1 MRSITQFKGLWACGN
16 AEGDMEMSKFR
27 IFLSASDLEDILIG
41 LHIKLSKVTVLGV
54 MPNSMIFS
62 VSILKIDSGLLKCLI
77 LCLIRQ

>member
-41 LHIKLSKVTVLGV
+41 LHIKLSQVTVLGCDFKLDGFLSFDTQDRFWV
-54 MPNSMIFS
+54 IVF
-62 VSILKIDSGLLKCLI
+62 LLFFLA
-77 LCLIRQ
+77 